1 MDSRR
6 EAKKGSEMFAESF
19 FDEMEKIAVGSGG
32 TPALL
37 GTPYEPQQVQARI
50 DPVRHMTAALFSK
63 GKGRYGSPQTLQ
75 RRDAQLP
82 ASTGKNWRRQADAA
96 KAIAP
101 VRSSTLPPGHMNF
114 R

>member
-1 MDSRR
+1 
-6 EAKKGSEMFAESF
+6 MFAESF

-37 GTPYEPQQVQARI
+37 GTAYEPREVQKRI
-50 DPVRHMTAALFSK
+50 DPVRQMTHDLFDK
-63 GKGRYGSPQTLQ
+63 RQRYAPAKPGTRSTTILPQRSGVNL
-75 RRDAQLP
+75 
-82 ASTGKNWRRQADAA
+82 RRQIGIE

-101 VRSSTLPPGHMNF
+101 VRSSKLPPGHMNF